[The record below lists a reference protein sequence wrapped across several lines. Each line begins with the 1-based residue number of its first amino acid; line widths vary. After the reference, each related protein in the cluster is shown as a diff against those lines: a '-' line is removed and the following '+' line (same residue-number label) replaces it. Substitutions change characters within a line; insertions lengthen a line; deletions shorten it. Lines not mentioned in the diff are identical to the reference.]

1 MGFWDARLSDLE
13 ARGVQFSE
21 DEVEILERGGYVVHL
36 HPQEGAEPYGDTE
49 RDASGEIVLT
59 VEVVRAVSPLD
70 LYSPAWQKVAVSVAE
85 YFDKHFHRSEWTS
98 WPAYTGLLDLE
109 MPTDTYLGWDTCMHE
124 CRAEDLNLYSWWN
137 CVPYTPEMDPA
148 LKVLIKAQAD
158 RHAAALWNEMYWL
171 SDLWQNHL
179 DPLDCWIWERH
190 PAALDEEDKTQIL
203 AVVVDEITGDE
214 EQAYEWI
221 RITAAELDALYQCGA
236 IPFPEKIQANNGYEI
251 PHPYPDVEPTGAL
264 PWRPLEDF
272 IPAHEV
278 EAFDLWRRLNARR
291 RFGLART
298 PARLGTHRSLF
309 METID

>member
-36 HPQEGAEPYGDTE
+36 HPQEGAEPYGDAE

-70 LYSPAWQKVAVSVAE
+70 LYSPAWQKVPVSVAE
-85 YFDKHFHRSEWTS
+85 YFDKHYHRREWTS

-148 LKVLIKAQAD
+148 LRVLIKAQAD

-171 SDLWQNHL
+171 NDLWQNYL
-179 DPLDCWIWERH
+179 DPLDCWIYTMH
-190 PAALDEEDKTQIL
+190 PHVLSEEQEHEIMAT
-203 AVVVDEITGDE
+203 VVNEIAHDE
-214 EQAYEWI
+214 EQALEWI
-221 RITAAELDALYQCGA
+221 KQTAAEMDELYRTGA
-236 IPFPEKIQANNGYEI
+236 IPFPDSITVNDVEI
-251 PHPYPDVEPTGAL
+251 PNPYPHVTPTGCL
-264 PWRPLEDF
+264 PWRPLEEF
-272 IPAHEV
+272 IPPHEV
-278 EAFDLWRRLNARR
+278 EALDLWNRLNARR
-291 RFGLART
+291 RLGLART
-298 PARLGTHRSLF
+298 PRLGQRGLY
-309 METID
+309 METVD